1 MSAAAGGVL
10 LLAGCGLWRPARI
23 PLDTRLE
30 PSACAARADTL
41 VVFLPG
47 AYSKPDEFVREG
59 FVEALRRRHIA
70 ADAMLV
76 DAHLGYYDNRSIA
89 ERLDADVIA
98 PAHARGYRAVWLV
111 GISIG
116 GLGALAHEATR
127 PGGVAGI
134 VVLAPYLGQR
144 LLATDIDIAGGLRAW
159 RAPAGPLAPEQD
171 DVRLWRWLQ
180 GYGTSPLPA
189 GRPALYLGYGL
200 GDRFAFSHRLLAAA
214 LPPERVF
221 TTAGGH
227 DWPAWRRLWQQML
240 DVLPLP
246 ACP

>member
-1 MSAAAGGVL
+1 MSGPARIRSAARPVTHDVTGFFFRTAAAGSGRHNAGVHRRLQRALLSAAAGGVL
-10 LLAGCGLWRPARI
+10 LLAGCGFWRPAKI
-23 PLDTRLE
+23 PMDTRLE

-59 FVEALRRRHIA
+59 FVEALRRRRIA

-98 PAHARGYRAVWLV
+98 PAHARGYLAVWLV

-134 VVLAPYLGQR
+134 VVLAPYLAG
-144 LLATDIDIAGGLRAW
+144 LAV
-159 RAPAGPLAPEQD
+159 APAAE
-171 DVRLWRWLQ
+171 
-180 GYGTSPLPA
+180 
-189 GRPALYLGYGL
+189 RPAFMPG
-200 GDRFAFSHRLLAAA
+200 ASAA
-214 LPPERVF
+214 
-221 TTAGGH
+221 
-227 DWPAWRRLWQQML
+227 
-240 DVLPLP
+240 
-246 ACP
+246 

>member
-1 MSAAAGGVL
+1 M
-10 LLAGCGLWRPARI
+10 
-23 PLDTRLE
+23 DTYFE

-47 AYSKPDEFVREG
+47 AYSRPDEFVREG
-59 FVEALRRRHIA
+59 FIDALRRRRIA

-76 DAHLGYYDNRSIA
+76 DAHLGYYDSRTIV

-98 PAHARGYRAVWLV
+98 PARARGYHAVWLV

-116 GLGALAHEATR
+116 GLGALVHEAMR

-134 VVLAPYLGQR
+134 VLLAPYLGQR
-144 LLATDIDIAGGLRAW
+144 LLATDIAIAGGLRAW
-159 RAPAGPLAPEQD
+159 KAPAGPLPSPEQEE

-180 GYGTSPLPA
+180 AYGASPLPA

-200 GDRFAFSHRLLAAA
+200 DDRFAFSHRLLAAA

-221 TTAGGH
+221 TTEGGH
-227 DWPAWRRLWQQML
+227 DWPAWRRLWQQAL

-246 ACP
+246 TCP